1 MMAFTISIMYV
12 TSWNP
17 SISIAETKFE
27 TGKVLF
33 NKNCAFCHV
42 GGGNL
47 LPFSQDKTLFKE
59 ALFKNGFKSKVDIA
73 NLIIKGKGAMPAFG
87 EFTSPK
93 GNLMPARLNSE
104 DVEVVTNY
112 VFEQSETGWKDK

>member
-1 MMAFTISIMYV
+1 
-12 TSWNP
+12 
-17 SISIAETKFE
+17 
-27 TGKVLF
+27 
-33 NKNCAFCHV
+33 
-42 GGGNL
+42 
-47 LPFSQDKTLFKE
+47 
-59 ALFKNGFKSKVDIA
+59 
-73 NLIIKGKGAMPAFG
+73 MPAFG